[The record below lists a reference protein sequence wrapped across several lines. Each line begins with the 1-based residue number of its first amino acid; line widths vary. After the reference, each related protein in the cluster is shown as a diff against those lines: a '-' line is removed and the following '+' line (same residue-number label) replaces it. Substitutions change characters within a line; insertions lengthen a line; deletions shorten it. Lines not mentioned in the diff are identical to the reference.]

1 MSERR
6 DHAALTTMRE
16 PINGMTNNYHKNT
29 WNLLYTVPRVH
40 PRDAGLRTW
49 NPCAYH
55 LYNAREASGT
65 TREAFAAALS
75 IAVEGIA
82 NLLPT
87 TDAGPSKTEKKH
99 VISALLD
106 HLREMP
112 EGKAFEQRVAGLLK

>member
-1 MSERR
+1 LSERR

-29 WNLLYTVPRVH
+29 WNLFTLYLEYILGTP
-40 PRDAGLRTW
+40 DSYW